1 MATIIPTPCNQE
13 VEKYLEL
20 WDTNDKFVLQEKSIN
35 KLFTEIFPDNTNIE
49 HVLIK
54 ASVLNDFYSTN
65 IFSIFDMAK
74 HIVSLDIDK
83 RLKKGDE
90 TLISEI
96 GHIVIADKE
105 KYFYS
110 FATKYCS
117 HHNPE
122 TFPIYDSYVDKVLM
136 HFKKRDKFTVFKQSD
151 LKDYP
156 TYKDILSQF
165 AKFYGITSYSLKEL
179 DMYLWQL
186 GKEFFSQKIALPTG
200 FFKNGEKY
208 LQTIKNPKYETSN
221 PDDFEDGI
229 NPYIDADVFLHGS
242 CQLFAFAL
250 HNKYEYTGLNLQTE
264 SNEYAHFFCKA
275 NFMGKDVY
283 IDVRGITENLN
294 DVISQFIYREKYEIV
309 EYDFKNEKVL
319 SKEEAHGLEF
329 AEHIINIH
337 PDFYNINGLGGAFYE

>member
-1 MATIIPTPCNQE
+1 MTALIPTPCNQE

-20 WDTNDKFVLQEKSIN
+20 WDSNDKFVLQEKSIN
-35 KLFTEIFPDNTNIE
+35 KLFTEIFTDNTDIE

-65 IFSIFDMAK
+65 IFSIYDMAK
-74 HIVSLDIDK
+74 HIVSLDIDE
-83 RLKKGDE
+83 RLKQGDE
-90 TLISEI
+90 ALVSEI

-117 HHNPE
+117 HHNPVS
-122 TFPIYDSYVDKVLM
+122 FPIYDSYVDKVLM
-136 HFKKRDKFTVFKQSD
+136 YFKKKDKFAVYKQDD
-151 LKDYP
+151 LKVYP
-156 TYKDILSQF
+156 IYKKILSQF
-165 AKFYGITSYSLKEL
+165 SEFYGITSFSLKEL

-186 GKEFFSQKIALPTG
+186 GKKFFSEKTTLPTG
-200 FFKNGEKY
+200 FFKDGEKG
-208 LQTIKNPKYETSN
+208 LQAIKNPKYETSD

-229 NPYIDADVFLHGS
+229 NPYIDADVFIHGS

-250 HNKYEYTGLNLQTE
+250 HNKYKYTGLNLQTE
-264 SNEYAHFFCKA
+264 SNENAHYFCKA
-275 NFMGKDVY
+275 NYMGKDVY
-283 IDVRGITENLN
+283 IDVRGITANLN

-309 EYDFKNEKVL
+309 EYDFRNEKVL

-337 PDFYNINGLGGAFYE
+337 PNFYNINDLGGAL